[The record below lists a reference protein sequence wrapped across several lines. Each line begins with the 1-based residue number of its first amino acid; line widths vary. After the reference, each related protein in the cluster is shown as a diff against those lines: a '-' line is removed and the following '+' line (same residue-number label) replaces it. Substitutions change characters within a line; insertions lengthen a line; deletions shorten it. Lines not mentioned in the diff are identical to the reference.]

1 MTGRHK
7 ISSSQAEADGG
18 RRTSGTSH
26 RATTLIARSRRYS
39 ATVRKLTLVAV
50 TMRTVWSLRQRN
62 VSTCA
67 E

>member
-1 MTGRHK
+1 
-7 ISSSQAEADGG
+7 
-18 RRTSGTSH
+18 
-26 RATTLIARSRRYS
+26 LIARSRRYS